1 MLLGC
6 REGGN
11 VYHSGEKWK
20 CSDGCNTWYIYAW
33 NILIFIIN
41 ELTQFYVYSWCYL
54 GRVFSTKKLCIPP
67 GSCQLDDGTIVKN
80 GETVFP
86 NTPCIGMYE
95 YIIVH
100 CICSMNIYS
109 IYIYTYIRM

>member
-1 MLLGC
+1 MSINLVKS
-6 REGGN
+6 GN
-11 VYHSGEKWK
+11 VLMVAIPG
-20 CSDGCNTWYIYAW
+20 IYMHV
-33 NILIFIIN
+33 IFSFIIN

-95 YIIVH
+95 YIYYCPLH
-100 CICSMNIYS
+100 MFHEYLFY
-109 IYIYTYIRM
+109 IYIYVCSLKLLASAI